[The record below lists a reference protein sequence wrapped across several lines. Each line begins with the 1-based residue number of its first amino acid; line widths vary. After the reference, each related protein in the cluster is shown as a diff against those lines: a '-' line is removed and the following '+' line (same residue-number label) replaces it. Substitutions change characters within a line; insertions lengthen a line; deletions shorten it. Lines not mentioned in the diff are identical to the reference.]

1 MIWWLLVLVLFSS
14 FLTFTAILQL
24 IFLSDKRMKNRL
36 KKYLD
41 QNEKKGFN
49 PRKFNMLVQMQLT
62 TSKIKS
68 NVLSKDK
75 NTKLET
81 NLSRAGIPL
90 KPEEYVLL
98 QWMSTALCGGLLYII
113 AGNVLFIAIGNIIGF
128 LMPNWYISK
137 KERNRVSKFNEAL
150 PDMISTIVGALR
162 AGFSFPQAL
171 KTVVDE
177 SQSPIKE
184 EIETVLREMQYGG
197 SMEDSLH
204 GLYERMPSEDL
215 DLMIQAILIQRQV
228 GGNLATVLESI
239 VDTIRDRTKIQRQ
252 IRTLTAQGRLS
263 GIVVG
268 LLPIILSFVLYVIE
282 PEYIGTLFTHPIG
295 IGLIAFGVFSGSIG
309 FILIRKMTT
318 IEV

>member
-14 FLTFTAILQL
+14 FLLFTAVFQL

-49 PRKFNMLVQMQLT
+49 PKKFNMLVQMQLT

-81 NLSRAGIPL
+81 NLNRAGVPL

-98 QWMSTALCGGLLYII
+98 QWMSTAMCGGLLYII
-113 AGNVLFIAIGNIIGF
+113 AGNVIFIVIGNIIGF
-128 LMPNWYISK
+128 LVPGWYIKK
-137 KERNRVSKFNEAL
+137 KERKRVNKFNEAL

-197 SMEDSLH
+197 SMEESLQ

-263 GIVVG
+263 GIVIG
-268 LLPIILSFVLYVIE
+268 LLPIILSFVLYIIE

-295 IGLIAFGVFSGSIG
+295 MGLIAFGVFSGSVG